1 MSFNNEGERSVYLRD
16 IEDDAISSRGSR
28 KWIGAAVAVAVVAAL
43 ATGGMAL
50 LNALGGGGAQP
61 EDVFPNSAI
70 VFAKLDLN
78 PSAGQKLAAYRFA
91 SRFPKVK
98 DKVTSQDTSV
108 KESIFGSIF
117 TSSTSWGLD
126 YKKDVEPWL
135 GDRIGVGVFPAMDGD
150 NKPEMALAIAITD
163 ENAAKAALDKAIAH
177 ATGKVQM
184 VGYAFADGYV
194 VVSDTGAHATALVAA
209 GKVSPLAL
217 PAWSTYSD
225 DVKSLGSDQVG
236 VVWADVAAAYK
247 AIPKGQLMNSPLGQ
261 LQGSSDP
268 KNATGRFVMGLHV
281 DPSFLEMTGKGID
294 LKGAGSL
301 TTAGGASQAG
311 LMASFP
317 SDVFGAASATGLG
330 KAGGALFTGLTNKGD
345 PIGVMPL
352 LRHLGIES
360 GEQVEALLGSETGVV
375 VGGTIENPEYA
386 VRTRVSDPEAA
397 LVVARKA
404 LAVVPVPGLT
414 IGKITDPDGIV
425 AGVGSGLTASIFNR
439 AGSKLGGNEAFREV
453 MPDLGTASF
462 AAYVNLARFT
472 SLLTKDH
479 PKDAEPLKPFN
490 ALGLTAAGGA
500 EPSFRLRLSVR

>member
-1 MSFNNEGERSVYLRD
+1 MRLR
-16 IEDDAISSRGSR
+16 AATA
-28 KWIGAAVAVAVVAAL
+28 GAPP
-43 ATGGMAL
+43 ATGL
-50 LNALGGGGAQP
+50 RGG
-61 EDVFPNSAI
+61 
-70 VFAKLDLN
+70 
-78 PSAGQKLAAYRFA
+78 
-91 SRFPKVK
+91 
-98 DKVTSQDTSV
+98 
-108 KESIFGSIF
+108 
-117 TSSTSWGLD
+117 SS
-126 YKKDVEPWL
+126 
-135 GDRIGVGVFPAMDGD
+135 
-150 NKPEMALAIAITD
+150 
-163 ENAAKAALDKAIAH
+163 AKAAAAQ
-177 ATGKVQM
+177 AAAPGPGKVRR
-184 VGYAFADGYV
+184 VGYACPYGYV
-194 VVSDTGAHATALVAA
+194 AVPDTAAHATALVAV

-397 LVVARKA
+397 LAVARKA